1 MEESPLNDTKYTTPG
16 VSSLDG
22 EETARLH
29 RAKGPLRKAQKRKR
43 DSQALRSTIPPL
55 SSLSPQRHSFGNS
68 PSNKKREPSSIL
80 AQGFSHRK
88 RQLPTLPLL
97 RSTIG
102 VVGLNFSVRNG
113 KRWNPNAITTLI
125 SLTSWQLE
133 TLKNE
138 LKL

>member
-1 MEESPLNDTKYTTPG
+1 MTMYSSSDEDVTTERRADPKG
-16 VSSLDG
+16 GKGSSRKTLKTRKGCPSSSL
-22 EETARLH
+22 EAPFT
-29 RAKGPLRKAQKRKR
+29 
-43 DSQALRSTIPPL
+43 SL

-68 PSNKKREPSSIL
+68 PSNKKREPPSIP
-80 AQGFSHRK
+80 AQGFSLRK
-88 RQLPTLPLL
+88 RRLPTLPLL